1 MNRKWAVLDLLIG
14 AMQKLSPKT
23 GERQNVLAFI
33 QSCYGGRVLSYDLE
47 RALDSLAKLNPD
59 EEHCLI
65 TWSLLE
71 NKAVLH
77 HRTPAAA

>member
-1 MNRKWAVLDLLIG
+1 MNRKLTVLDLLIG
-14 AMQKLSPKT
+14 AMEKLSPKR

-33 QSCYGGRVLSYDLE
+33 QSCYGGRVLCFNLK
-47 RALDSLAKLNPD
+47 RALNSLAKLTPE

-71 NKAVLH
+71 KELDLQLQS
-77 HRTPAAA
+77 PAAA

>member
-1 MNRKWAVLDLLIG
+1 MNRKWTVLDLLIG
-14 AMQKLSPKT
+14 AMKKLSPKT

-47 RALDSLAKLNPD
+47 LALDSLAKLTPD
-59 EEHCLI
+59 EENCLI

-71 NKAVLH
+71 NKAALH
-77 HRTPAAA
+77 HRMPAAA